1 MKSWMHRVSS
11 GLVLLVISLGGCSG
25 HASKE
30 DQLNAAAN
38 ESSPEA
44 ANVLSGAAQNGM
56 NQEAAT
62 NEAGEAQANNS
73 ATTAP
78 PRYQARPN
86 SAQNPNPPQAGQPPQ
101 KLPVNSE

>member
-1 MKSWMHRVSS
+1 MKRPIGGIEGS
-11 GLVLLVISLGGCSG
+11 LALLLLSLGGCSG
-25 HASKE
+25 HASRE

-38 ESSPEA
+38 QSTPEA

-56 NQEAAT
+56 NEQAAI

-78 PRYQARPN
+78 SGFETRPN
-86 SAQNPNPPQAGQPPQ
+86 SAQHPSPPNAGQPPQ
-101 KLPVNSE
+101 KLPANSD